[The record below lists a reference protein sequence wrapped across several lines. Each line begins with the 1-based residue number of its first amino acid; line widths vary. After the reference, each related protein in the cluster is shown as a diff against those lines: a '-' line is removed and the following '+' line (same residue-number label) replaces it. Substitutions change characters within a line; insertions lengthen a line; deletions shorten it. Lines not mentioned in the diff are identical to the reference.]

1 LKVKAM
7 RIGLLA
13 TRAGISCSRIRF
25 YEAQG
30 VLTPPSRLSSG
41 YRDYDERALQTL
53 LFVDRARS
61 LGFSLQEIAA
71 HIHFPERG
79 SARKA
84 HLMARIQ
91 EKIAEL
97 DVLLTELQS
106 KRAVLE
112 SILPELQSSLRE
124 DQY

>member
-1 LKVKAM
+1 
-7 RIGLLA
+7 
-13 TRAGISCSRIRF
+13 
-25 YEAQG
+25 
-30 VLTPPSRLSSG
+30 
-41 YRDYDERALQTL
+41 
-53 LFVDRARS
+53 
-61 LGFSLQEIAA
+61 
-71 HIHFPERG
+71 
-79 SARKA
+79 
-84 HLMARIQ
+84 MARIQ

>member
-7 RIGLLA
+7 RIGVLA
-13 TRAGISCSRIRF
+13 ARARTNCSRIRF

-30 VLTPPSRLSSG
+30 VLPPPSRLLSG

-71 HIHFPERG
+71 HIRSPEQG
-79 SARKA
+79 AARKA
-84 HLMARIQ
+84 CLLA
-91 EKIAEL
+91 KIEVKL
-97 DVLLTELQS
+97 TEIDVLLVQLQT
-106 KRAVLE
+106 RRTALQ
-112 SILPELQSSLRE
+112 SILPELRSALGG
-124 DQY
+124 DQ